1 MPGLI
6 LGISTHRDVDPSM
19 SQIRGDLFHLDAWNR
34 SADQKHELAML
45 HAQAEV
51 QSKPQDQRLEAT
63 IVDSGM
69 EWVFQS

>member
-1 MPGLI
+1 MISLLGSLLGFGSSLI
-6 LGISTHRDVDPSM
+6 GPA
-19 SQIRGDLFHLDAWNR
+19 LDAWNR
-34 SADQKHELAML
+34 SADQELGAVML

-51 QSKPQDQRLEAT
+51 QSKLQDQRLEAT